1 MRRFF
6 MVLIVLG
13 LMLSFSSAGV
23 IKTNKT
29 SVAFK
34 GFGKIITNSTIKLQG
49 MKQHEEKNT
58 SFEGQG
64 LMGAVTGKFM
74 NTGREGEITALDE
87 LKVYRINHKKKQY
100 SVVSIEK
107 LNYEQAASGTGEE
120 QETENE
126 PSKKSDIK
134 IIRKVFKVTDT
145 GQDQMINQFKS
156 HKYTLLWLTQWENV
170 KTGQKGTDSL
180 FTVVWTTKPSADLQK
195 AQEEEMQF
203 GKAYMKKVG
212 LDISESQSDIL
223 GLRWLAQ
230 FNQMNR
236 QENTPE
242 KVEASQMANELK
254 KIKGFPVLVDGSYY
268 AIRPQKKKVEEEE
281 EKTDISDLKSMFGGF
296 MKKAMKKRMKKD
308 NKKNQNSAAFTY
320 HTELISVK
328 IANLSNDDFTVPAGY
343 KLIEK

>member
-6 MVLIVLG
+6 MGFIMMG
-13 LMLSFSSAGV
+13 LLLSFASAGV
-23 IKTNKT
+23 IKTSKT

-34 GFGKIITNSTIKLQG
+34 GFGKIITHSTTRLQG
-49 MKQHEEKNT
+49 MKQYEEKNT

-64 LMGAVTGKFM
+64 LMGAVTGRFM
-74 NTGREGEITALDE
+74 NTGKEGEITALDE
-87 LKVYRINHKKKQY
+87 LKIYRINFKKKQY
-100 SVVSIEK
+100 TVSPIEK
-107 LNYEQAASGTGEE
+107 LNYEKPASSAKEE

-126 PSKKSDIK
+126 PAEKSNIR
-134 IIRKVFKVTDT
+134 IIRRVFKVTDS

-156 HKYTLLWLTQWENV
+156 HKYTILWVTQWKNME
-170 KTGQKGTDSL
+170 TGETGTDSL

-195 AQEEEMQF
+195 AQEEELQF

-212 LDISESQSDIL
+212 LDLSESQSDIL

-230 FNQMNR
+230 FQQMNR

-242 KVEASQMANELK
+242 KVEASQMAGELK

-268 AIRPQKKKVEEEE
+268 AIRPHKKKVEEE

-296 MKKAMKKRMKKD
+296 MKKAIKKRMKKD
-308 NKKNQNSAAFTY
+308 NEKIEDKAAFTY

-328 IANLSNDDFTVPAGY
+328 IANLSGDDFAVPDGFERVD
-343 KLIEK
+343 K